1 MTSVKVFVFA
11 VLIAL
16 AVFTS
21 TISAAAFF
29 SYGSSRNNRNRAHAT
44 PPRQSR
50 SRTYD
55 EIARVINPNPYA
67 NVGGSPFPA
76 QPFWTYAGR

>member
-1 MTSVKVFVFA
+1 MASAKVFVF
-11 VLIAL
+11 VMLIVA

-29 SYGSSRNNRNRAHAT
+29 SYGSSRNNRNRSPT
-44 PPRQSR
+44 SPPRQSR
-50 SRTYD
+50 SRYD

-67 NVGGSPFPA
+67 NVGAGPFPA